1 MSTATTATTTSHD
14 TSQNQSPRSTTQ
26 PNNTPVTQTTPNAAQ
41 RLRTMMAAVKLAFT
55 WLGVRKTLAPE
66 QRTTAARA
74 FHADRE
80 LLSASKLI
88 LDLKHPSYRA
98 VAAVRSEA
106 SGYWRTVTLPFPEA
120 GIRLLPQNSLGM
132 FATTMQ
138 TYRERLQEAA
148 RELAAQYDAMKSE
161 AERRLG
167 TLFNASDYPSTLDG
181 LFDLE
186 VSYPTIE
193 PPQYLVALN
202 PEVFQA
208 EQARVRERFESA
220 VELAE
225 QAFATELQRLTAHL
239 AERLTGLH
247 DGQPKVFRDS
257 AVENL
262 REFFERFRRLNI
274 RSSPDLDML
283 VEEAQQVITGI
294 EPQQL
299 RDSVRL
305 RQMVARDFEQIQAS
319 VGEMLVDRPR
329 RNILRRGN
337 VGGEV

>member
-1 MSTATTATTTSHD
+1 MSTATTTEATTGQAQFRRSAIQPTNTNNATS
-14 TSQNQSPRSTTQ
+14 TQ
-26 PNNTPVTQTTPNAAQ
+26 ERNAAN
-41 RLRTMMAAVKLAFT
+41 RLRATMAAVKLSFT

-66 QRTTAARA
+66 QRSTAARA

-88 LDLKHPSYRA
+88 LDTKNPAYRA

-106 SGYWRTVTLPFPEA
+106 SSYWRTVTLPFPEA

-132 FATTMQ
+132 FASTMQ
-138 TYRERLQEAA
+138 TYRDRLQEAA
-148 RELAAQYDAMKSE
+148 RELSAQYDAIKSE
-161 AERRLG
+161 AQRRLG
-167 TLFNASDYPSTLDG
+167 TLFNASDYPTTLDG
-181 LFDLE
+181 LFDME
-186 VSYPTIE
+186 WSVVPIE

-202 PEVFQA
+202 PDVFQQ
-208 EQARVRERFESA
+208 EQARVRERFENA

-225 QAFATELQRLTAHL
+225 QAFAVELQRLTAHL

-274 RSSPDLDML
+274 RSSPELDAL
-283 VEEAQQVITGI
+283 VEQAQQTITGI
-294 EPQQL
+294 EPQTL
-299 RDSVRL
+299 RDSNRL
-305 RQMVARDFEQIQAS
+305 RQMVARDFEQIQAA
-319 VGEMLVDRPR
+319 VGDLLVDRPR
-329 RNILRRGN
+329 RNILRRGQT
-337 VGGEV
+337 GAGA